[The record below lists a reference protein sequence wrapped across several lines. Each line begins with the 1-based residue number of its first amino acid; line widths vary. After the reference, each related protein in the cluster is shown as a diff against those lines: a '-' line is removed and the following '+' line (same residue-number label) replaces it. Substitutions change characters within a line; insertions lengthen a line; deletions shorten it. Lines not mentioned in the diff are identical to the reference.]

1 MDTNPEIVQPAD
13 WQTGEAVPAF
23 LIHDGGGTTFSYH
36 CLEPLRRPV
45 YGIYNPKFHSGEPF
59 DGGLSDMARLYTGWI
74 KETVEKPDFPRRRN
88 AAGKIRLL
96 LGGWSMGGHLSLEIA
111 KQLEDS
117 NIEVIGILMV
127 DTIYPHK
134 FSSEKRKMPGEDS
147 KEGKNKNQ
155 ILADLAMADAR
166 RMIQAWTPPAWEVGR
181 RPRVSLLRAKKAVP
195 TENGTDIVD
204 LSREERN
211 LGWDMYDKNFFADV
225 VDIEGHHYE
234 VFKFEF
240 IEDISKK
247 IKKALDDLDEE
258 KLNVWAWDLE
268 DLDEDMNTNET

>member
-13 WQTGEAVPAF
+13 WQTGEAVPVF

-117 NIEVIGILMV
+117 NIDVIGILMV
-127 DTIYPHK
+127 DTIYPHR
-134 FSSEKRKMPGEDS
+134 FSSEKRKMPSEDS

-166 RMIQAWTPPAWEVGR
+166 RMIQAWTPPVWEAGR
-181 RPRVSLLRAKKAVP
+181 RPRISLLRAKKAVP
-195 TENGTDIVD
+195 SPDGTDLVD
-204 LSREERN
+204 WSREERN
-211 LGWDMYDKNFFADV
+211 LGWDMYDKDFFADV

-247 IKKALDDLDEE
+247 MKKALDDLE
-258 KLNVWAWDLE
+258 WIA
-268 DLDEDMNTNET
+268 LDG